1 MKTITTIVRSF
12 RTSGTSSSSS
22 TSMTRILLVGL
33 MLLTLVCSCSTEDAD
48 DLGAANPAGVP
59 IGGVKGY
66 ASYFDENL
74 LQTRAGDALKKKGY
88 EDYEG
93 GDKTIAFALTQNGQT
108 PKKGHLFKVEDE
120 WRTNIGAIAAGDY
133 YLYGFIPNLSVIKFN
148 ITDRDGVNANY
159 SVGAKMVLEDVPTVV
174 DNDLCVVVG
183 AKQGYDK
190 DHDGSSSEFT
200 DVNGNGEY
208 DEGIDTRLDTLRLG
222 DFKYKA
228 SAITGSGGTDN
239 YIFLLLDHL
248 YAAIRINMKVY
259 ADYAALRTIK
269 LKSLQLA
276 TKAGGDVSK
285 DKTNI
290 TIDLARTSGSD
301 VKESPIQS
309 ITFTPAGVPINLA
322 EGGMEFW
329 SSASGHELTTDF
341 QSFIGHFMPNGITTL
356 ILTSTYDVYDRK
368 GNKIRE
374 NCQATNTMVLK
385 DLLTEQE
392 TTQRGKRYTINMTIL
407 PTYLYVLSDPD
418 LNNPTVKI
426 VD

>member
-1 MKTITTIVRSF
+1 MIKIKNIISLI
-12 RTSGTSSSSS
+12 SPIGP
-22 TSMTRILLVGL
+22 IGL
-33 MLLTLVCSCSTEDAD
+33 MRPVSFISLMILISLFVVSCSTEDAD

-93 GDKTIAFALTQNGQT
+93 GDKTIAFALTQDGQT

-120 WRTNIGAIAAGDY
+120 WRTNIGAIDAGDY

-148 ITDRDGVNANY
+148 ITDLEGNDAKY
-159 SVGAKMVLEDVPTVV
+159 SEGAKMVLEDVPAVV
-174 DNDLCVVVG
+174 ENDLCVVVG

-190 DHDGSSSEFT
+190 DHDGSSEYT
-200 DVNGNGEY
+200 DVNGNGVY

-248 YAAIRINMKVY
+248 YAAIRVNMKVY

-276 TKAGGDVSK
+276 TKAGDAVSK

-356 ILTSTYDVYDRK
+356 ILTSTYDVYDTQ

-374 NCQATNTMVLK
+374 NCQATNTMVLE
-385 DLLTEQE
+385 DLLTVQ
-392 TTQRGKRYTINMTIL
+392 TYTQRGKRYTINMTIL

>member
-1 MKTITTIVRSF
+1 MKTIKTLISNVSLISF
-12 RTSGTSSSSS
+12 ISLISFVS
-22 TSMTRILLVGL
+22 LVS
-33 MLLTLVCSCSTEDAD
+33 SCSKSDDFAD
-48 DLGAANPAGVP
+48 DGQNQNPAGVP

-93 GDKTIAFALTQNGQT
+93 GDKTIAFALTQDGQT

-148 ITDRDGVNANY
+148 ITDLERNDAKY
-159 SVGAKMVLEDVPTVV
+159 SEGAKMVLEDVPTVV

-190 DHDGSSSEFT
+190 DHDGSSEYT
-200 DVNGNGEY
+200 DVNGNGVY

-248 YAAIRINMKVY
+248 YAAIRVNMKVY

-276 TKAGGDVSK
+276 TKAGEDVSK

-356 ILTSTYDVYDRK
+356 ILTSTYDVYDTQ

-374 NCQATNTMVLK
+374 NCQATNTMELK
-385 DLLTEQE
+385 DLLTIQ
-392 TTQRGKRYTINMTIL
+392 TYTQRGKRYTINMTIL

>member
-1 MKTITTIVRSF
+1 MRPIGLI
-12 RTSGTSSSSS
+12 GLIGLI
-22 TSMTRILLVGL
+22 ILCC
-33 MLLTLVCSCSTEDAD
+33 LTSCSTEDAD

-93 GDKTIAFALTQNGQT
+93 GDKTIAFALTQDGQT

-120 WRTNIGAIAAGDY
+120 WRTNIGEIAAGDY

-148 ITDRDGVNANY
+148 ITDRAGNDAKY
-159 SVGAKMVLEDVPTVV
+159 SEGAKMVLEDVPTVV
-174 DNDLCVVVG
+174 ENDLCVVVG

-190 DHDGSSSEFT
+190 DHDGNSEYT
-200 DVNGNGEY
+200 DVNGNGVY

-269 LKSLQLA
+269 LKSLKLA
-276 TKAGGDVSK
+276 TKAGDDVSL
-285 DKTNI
+285 DKTKI
-290 TIDLARTSGSD
+290 TIDLKATDGSD
-301 VKESPIQS
+301 VKKSPIQS
-309 ITFTPAGVPINLA
+309 ISYEDSPAGVPINLA
-322 EGGMEFW
+322 EGGIEFW
-329 SSASGHELTTDF
+329 SSASGHKLTTDF
-341 QSFIGHFMPNGITTL
+341 QSFIGHFMPNEITTL
-356 ILTSTYDVYDRK
+356 ILTSTYDVYDTK
-368 GNKIRE
+368 GNLIRKD
-374 NCQATNTMVLK
+374 CKVTNHMELK
-385 DLLTEQE
+385 DLITGQVSAK
-392 TTQRGKRYTINMTIL
+392 RGKRYIINLTIK
-407 PTYLYVLSDPD
+407 PTYLYMLSDPD
-418 LNNPTVKI
+418 LDSPTV
-426 VD
+426 VVN

>member
-1 MKTITTIVRSF
+1 MKLIQTIISNVSLISF
-12 RTSGTSSSSS
+12 ISLISFVS
-22 TSMTRILLVGL
+22 LVS
-33 MLLTLVCSCSTEDAD
+33 SCSKSDDFAD
-48 DLGAANPAGVP
+48 DGQNQNPAGVP

-93 GDKTIAFALTQNGQT
+93 GDKTIAFALTQDGPT

-120 WRTNIGAIAAGDY
+120 WRTNIGEIGAGDY

-148 ITDRDGVNANY
+148 ITDLERNDAKY
-159 SVGAKMVLEDVPTVV
+159 SEGAKMVLEDVPTVV
-174 DNDLCVVVG
+174 ENDLCVVVG

-190 DHDGSSSEFT
+190 DHDGSSGYT
-200 DVNGNGEY
+200 DVNGNGVY

-239 YIFLLLDHL
+239 YIFLLFDHL

-269 LKSLQLA
+269 LKTLQLT
-276 TKAGGDVSK
+276 TKAGEDVSK

-290 TIDLARTSGSD
+290 TIDLKATDGSD

-309 ITFTPAGVPINLA
+309 ISYDDDPAGVPINLA
-322 EGGMEFW
+322 EGGIEFW
-329 SSASGHELTTDF
+329 SSGSGHELTTDF

-356 ILTSTYDVYDRK
+356 ILTSTYDVYDTQ

-385 DLLTEQE
+385 DLLTEQ
-392 TTQRGKRYTINMTIL
+392 TYTQRGKRYTINMTIQ
-407 PTYLYVLSDPD
+407 PTYLYMLSEPD
-418 LNNPTVKI
+418 LNNPTVVI
-426 VD
+426 N

>member
-1 MKTITTIVRSF
+1 M
-12 RTSGTSSSSS
+12 TS
-22 TSMTRILLVGL
+22 LLIGL
-33 MLLTLVCSCSTEDAD
+33 MVLMSLFVVSCSTEDAD

-93 GDKTIAFALTQNGQT
+93 GDKTVAFALTQDGQT

-120 WRTNIGAIAAGDY
+120 WRTNIGAIDAGDY

-148 ITDRDGVNANY
+148 ITDRAGNDANY
-159 SVGAKMVLEDVPTVV
+159 STGAKIVLNDVPTVV

-190 DHDGSSSEFT
+190 DHDGSSAYT
-200 DVNGNGEY
+200 DVNGNGVY

-248 YAAIRINMKVY
+248 YAAIRVNMKVY

-356 ILTSTYDVYDRK
+356 ILTSTYDVYDTQ

-374 NCQATNTMVLK
+374 NCKATNTAELRE
-385 DLLTEQE
+385 LFTGQTE
-392 TTQRGKRYTINMTIL
+392 TQRGRRYTVNMTIRS
-407 PTYLYVLSDPD
+407 TYLYVLSDPD
-418 LNNPTVKI
+418 LDNPTVTLS
-426 VD
+426 VE

>member
-1 MKTITTIVRSF
+1 MRPIGLI
-12 RTSGTSSSSS
+12 GLIGLI
-22 TSMTRILLVGL
+22 ILCC
-33 MLLTLVCSCSTEDAD
+33 LTSCSTEDAD

-93 GDKTIAFALTQNGQT
+93 GDKTIAFALTQDGQT

-120 WRTNIGAIAAGDY
+120 WRTNIGEIAAGDY

-148 ITDRDGVNANY
+148 ITDRAGNDAKY
-159 SVGAKMVLEDVPTVV
+159 SEGAKMVLEDVPTVV
-174 DNDLCVVVG
+174 ENDLCVVVG

-190 DHDGSSSEFT
+190 DHDGNSEYT
-200 DVNGNGEY
+200 DVNGNGVY

-269 LKSLQLA
+269 LKSLKLA
-276 TKAGGDVSK
+276 TKAGDDVSL
-285 DKTNI
+285 DKTKI
-290 TIDLARTSGSD
+290 TIDLKATDGSD

-309 ITFTPAGVPINLA
+309 ISYEDSPAGVPINLA
-322 EGGMEFW
+322 EGGIEFW
-329 SSASGHELTTDF
+329 SSASGHKLTTDF
-341 QSFIGHFMPNGITTL
+341 QSFIGHFMPNEITTL
-356 ILTSTYDVYDRK
+356 ILTSTYDVYDTK
-368 GNKIRE
+368 GNLIRKD
-374 NCQATNTMVLK
+374 CKVTNHMELK
-385 DLLTEQE
+385 DLITGQVSAK
-392 TTQRGKRYTINMTIL
+392 RGKRYIINLTIK
-407 PTYLYVLSDPD
+407 PTYLYMLSDPD
-418 LNNPTVKI
+418 LDSPTV
-426 VD
+426 VVN

>member
-1 MKTITTIVRSF
+1 MRPVSF
-12 RTSGTSSSSS
+12 ISL
-22 TSMTRILLVGL
+22 MILISLFV
-33 MLLTLVCSCSTEDAD
+33 VSCSTEDAD

-93 GDKTIAFALTQNGQT
+93 GDKTIAFALTQDGQT

-120 WRTNIGAIAAGDY
+120 WRTNIGAIDAGDY

-148 ITDRDGVNANY
+148 ITDLEGNDAKY
-159 SVGAKMVLEDVPTVV
+159 SEGAKMVLEDVPAVV
-174 DNDLCVVVG
+174 ENDLCVVVG

-190 DHDGSSSEFT
+190 DHDGSSEYT
-200 DVNGNGEY
+200 DVNGNGVY

-248 YAAIRINMKVY
+248 YAAIRVNMKVY

-276 TKAGGDVSK
+276 TKAGDAVSK

-356 ILTSTYDVYDRK
+356 ILTSTYDVYDTQ

-374 NCQATNTMVLK
+374 NCQATNTMVLE
-385 DLLTEQE
+385 DLLTVQ
-392 TTQRGKRYTINMTIL
+392 TYTQRGKRYTINMTIL

>member
-1 MKTITTIVRSF
+1 MKLNKTIISKVSLVSF
-12 RTSGTSSSSS
+12 IS
-22 TSMTRILLVGL
+22 LVSF
-33 MLLTLVCSCSTEDAD
+33 VSFVSSCSTEDAD

-93 GDKTIAFALTQNGQT
+93 GDKTIAFALTQDGQT

-120 WRTNIGAIAAGDY
+120 WRTNIGAIDAGDY
-133 YLYGFIPNLSVIKFN
+133 YLYGFIPNLSVIKFG
-148 ITDRDGVNANY
+148 ITDRDGNDAKY
-159 SVGAKMVLEDVPTVV
+159 SEGAKIVLEDVPAVV
-174 DNDLCVVVG
+174 ENDLCVIVG

-190 DHDGSSSEFT
+190 DHDGSSAYT

-248 YAAIRINMKVY
+248 YAAIRVNMKVY

-276 TKAGGDVSK
+276 TKAGDAVSK

-309 ITFTPAGVPINLA
+309 ISYEDSPAGVPINLA
-322 EGGMEFW
+322 EGGIEFW
-329 SSASGHELTTDF
+329 SSASGHKLTTDF

-356 ILTSTYDVYDRK
+356 ILTSTYDVYDTQ

-374 NCQATNTMVLK
+374 NCQATNTMELK
-385 DLLTEQE
+385 DLLAIQTS
-392 TTQRGKRYTINMTIL
+392 TQRGKRYTINMTIL

>member
-1 MKTITTIVRSF
+1 MSLI
-12 RTSGTSSSSS
+12 
-22 TSMTRILLVGL
+22 GL
-33 MLLTLVCSCSTEDAD
+33 MVMTLFVSCSKEDAD

-93 GDKTIAFALTQNGQT
+93 GDKTIAFALTQDGQT

-120 WRTNIGAIAAGDY
+120 WRTNIGAIDAGDY

-148 ITDRDGVNANY
+148 ITDLEGNDAKY
-159 SVGAKMVLEDVPTVV
+159 SEGAKMVLEDVPTVV
-174 DNDLCVVVG
+174 ENDLCVVVG

-190 DHDGSSSEFT
+190 DHDGSSEYT
-200 DVNGNGEY
+200 DVNGNGVY

-248 YAAIRINMKVY
+248 YAAIRVNMKVY

-276 TKAGGDVSK
+276 TKAGDAVSK

-309 ITFTPAGVPINLA
+309 ISYDDDPAGVPINLA
-322 EGGMEFW
+322 EGGIEFW
-329 SSASGHELTTDF
+329 SSGSGHELTTDF

-356 ILTSTYDVYDRK
+356 ILTSTYDVYDTQ

-374 NCQATNTMVLK
+374 NCQATNTMELK
-385 DLLTEQE
+385 DLLTVQ
-392 TTQRGKRYTINMTIL
+392 TYTQRGKRYTINMTIW
-407 PTYLYVLSDPD
+407 PTYLYVLSGPD

>member
-1 MKTITTIVRSF
+1 MKLNKTIISKVSLVSF
-12 RTSGTSSSSS
+12 IS
-22 TSMTRILLVGL
+22 LVSF
-33 MLLTLVCSCSTEDAD
+33 VSFVSSCSTEDAD

-93 GDKTIAFALTQNGQT
+93 GDKTIAFALTQDGQT

-133 YLYGFIPNLSVIKFN
+133 YLYGFIPNLSVIKFG
-148 ITDRDGVNANY
+148 ITDRAGNDANY

-190 DHDGSSSEFT
+190 DHDGSYT

-222 DFKYKA
+222 DFKYHA

-248 YAAIRINMKVY
+248 YAAIRVNMKVY

-276 TKAGGDVSK
+276 TKAGDAVSK

-356 ILTSTYDVYDRK
+356 ILTSTYDVYDTK

-374 NCQATNTMVLK
+374 KCQATNTMVLK

-392 TTQRGKRYTINMTIL
+392 TTQRGKRYTINMTIM